1 MSQMPLRS
9 TSAVN
14 TTTSRSINVATQ
26 QILSPLTEDQFNSNF
41 PKFLIY
47 ENINLKGE
55 HFVIEGRWIN
65 LWALHK
71 EVFSRNGSFAV
82 SIKIIPFPA
91 PSPQIFSSY
100 PRLKYQARFQLTIN
114 GPSLAQL

>member
-1 MSQMPLRS
+1 MSKAALYTSIIVMSQMPFQS

-14 TTTSRSINVATQ
+14 TTTSRFIDVATQ

-47 ENINLKGE
+47 ENINLEKE

-82 SIKIIPFPA
+82 SINFPSPFP
-91 PSPQIFSSY
+91 PNFSSY
-100 PRLKYQARFQLTIN
+100 QRLKY
-114 GPSLAQL
+114 